1 MHQRSWAVST
11 RRSNV
16 MSSRRVD
23 MQYLVGASS
32 PLGHSIKSHSS
43 GRLSASLSLLG
54 AARTRTRAKRE
65 DRAFAPADLAPG
77 AFRQAQREIL
87 DRDPLKLS
95 ITTGPLRRS

>member
-1 MHQRSWAVST
+1 
-11 RRSNV
+11 
-16 MSSRRVD
+16 

-65 DRAFAPADLAPG
+65 DSQSAVPSRHRIL
-77 AFRQAQREIL
+77 RQARFGRLSARSLTEI
-87 DRDPLKLS
+87 R
-95 ITTGPLRRS
+95 